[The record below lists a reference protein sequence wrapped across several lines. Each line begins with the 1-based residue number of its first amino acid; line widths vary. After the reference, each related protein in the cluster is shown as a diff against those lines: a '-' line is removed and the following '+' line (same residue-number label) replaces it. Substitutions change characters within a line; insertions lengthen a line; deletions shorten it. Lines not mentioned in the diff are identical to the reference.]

1 MINFCLEK
9 ETEKRGFPLQ
19 NPADKRDRSIDLL
32 QTLAIFGVLTIH
44 TCTLGYQHPVG
55 SFSWL
60 STVFWG
66 SVVRASVPIFLMCS
80 GALLLHPDHA
90 LPLKKLYG
98 KNILRLLAAMLV
110 WAMAYQC
117 YHLAMDHAFTAA
129 NLWQSLKEVLLFKQE
144 FHFYYLHIMLL
155 VYVFLPVTRSFVQ
168 HADRRML
175 QYFLILWFALG
186 ILYPT
191 LRPFWP
197 FSLLGGIP
205 AQWLMNMTYA
215 AIGYG
220 VLGYYLKRYPF
231 CFGAGLGLFAG
242 GFLFVFGATW
252 IMSLRAG
259 TLYAEF
265 LEGMSVGVAAM
276 AAGLFS
282 MAVQGRTPCPR
293 ACAQLSRASFCIFL
307 VHMFFLYTFNELG
320 ATVLIGPCLLTI
332 PTSVLCNLALS
343 FLVYLILS
351 RIPVIKKYLV

>member
-1 MINFCLEK
+1 M
-9 ETEKRGFPLQ
+9 Q

-32 QTLAIFGVLTIH
+32 KTLAIFGVLTIH

-155 VYVFLPVTRSFVQ
+155 VYVFLPVTRNFVQ

-205 AQWLMNMTYA
+205 AS
-215 AIGYG
+215 
-220 VLGYYLKRYPF
+220 
-231 CFGAGLGLFAG
+231 GL
-242 GFLFVFGATW
+242 
-252 IMSLRAG
+252 
-259 TLYAEF
+259 
-265 LEGMSVGVAAM
+265 
-276 AAGLFS
+276 
-282 MAVQGRTPCPR
+282 
-293 ACAQLSRASFCIFL
+293 
-307 VHMFFLYTFNELG
+307 
-320 ATVLIGPCLLTI
+320 
-332 PTSVLCNLALS
+332 
-343 FLVYLILS
+343 
-351 RIPVIKKYLV
+351 

>member
-1 MINFCLEK
+1 MQNATIERENF
-9 ETEKRGFPLQ
+9 
-19 NPADKRDRSIDLL
+19 IDFLKA
-32 QTLAIFGVLTIH
+32 LAIFGVLTIH

-80 GALLLHPDHA
+80 GALLLNPNHA

-98 KNILRLLAAMLV
+98 KNILRLLVAMLV
-110 WAMAYQC
+110 WAMVYKC
-117 YHLAMDHAFTAA
+117 YHLILDNVFTVA
-129 NLWQSLKEVLLFKQE
+129 NLWQSFKEVLLFQQE
-144 FHFYYLHIMLL
+144 FHFYYLHLMLL

-168 HADRRML
+168 HAEKRML

-197 FSLLGGIP
+197 FRLLNGIP

-215 AIGYG
+215 SIGYG
-220 VLGYYLKRYPF
+220 VLGYYLKQYPF

-252 IMSLRAG
+252 IMSLRTG
-259 TLYAEF
+259 TLYTGF
-265 LEGMSVGVAAM
+265 LEGMSVGVAGM
-276 AAGLFS
+276 AAGLFT
-282 MAVQGRTPCPR
+282 MAVRSRVPG
-293 ACAQLSRASFCIFL
+293 AQLWVCLSKASFCIFL
-307 VHMFFLYTFNELG
+307 VHMFFLYIFNGLG

-332 PTSVLCNLALS
+332 PASVLCNLALS

-351 RIPVIKKYLV
+351 RIPVVKKYLI